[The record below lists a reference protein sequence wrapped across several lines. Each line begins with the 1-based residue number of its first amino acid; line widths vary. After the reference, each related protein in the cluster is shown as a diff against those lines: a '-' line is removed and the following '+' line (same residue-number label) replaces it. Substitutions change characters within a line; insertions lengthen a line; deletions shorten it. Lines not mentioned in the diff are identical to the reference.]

1 MFFLSN
7 YNACSPVI
15 YFDVPPPPPF
25 PLEISNPFYG
35 EGMEYFLHKVTDNA
49 LFYTP

>member
-7 YNACSPVI
+7 YNACSPVS

-49 LFYTP
+49 LFYSP